1 MSREICPLTW
11 KNDAN
16 EEVNWPSWSFFFVF
30 FFLHLNENFD
40 MWNSHFHMWITYT
53 HTYLAFFH
61 MWVRI
66 YIYGNKTRHM
76 KSHTVCTCEY
86 HIFLKFDVPFAIF
99 TCELT
104 YANWAFSQSTILKGL
119 QSEFHT
125 WKISFKSVKKNS
137 RSFAHGGHSYGNA
150 LLDKC
155 DQDVCWCLRIN
166 ILCIKQ

>member
-1 MSREICPLTW
+1 MKFTFSHVNYIHAYVFGLFSHVGKNLHIW
-11 KNDAN
+11 KQNTAH
-16 EEVNWPSWSFFFVF
+16 EV
-30 FFLHLNENFD
+30 
-40 MWNSHFHMWITYT
+40 
-53 HTYLAFFH
+53 
-61 MWVRI
+61 
-66 YIYGNKTRHM
+66 
-76 KSHTVCTCEY
+76 TVCTCEY
-86 HIFLKFDVPFAIF
+86 HIFLKFEVPFAIF

-166 ILCIKQ
+166 ILCIKR

>member
-1 MSREICPLTW
+1 MLSSCQSVRWRHQIALYVLTTQITKCHVKFVLSHEKMMQMRKLIGHREVL
-11 KNDAN
+11 
-16 EEVNWPSWSFFFVF
+16 FFCLFVF
-30 FFLHLNENFD
+30 LHMNENFD

-66 YIYGNKTRHM
+66 YIYGNKTWHM

-125 WKISFKSVKKNS
+125 WKISFKSVKK
-137 RSFAHGGHSYGNA
+137 
-150 LLDKC
+150 
-155 DQDVCWCLRIN
+155 
-166 ILCIKQ
+166 KQ